1 MTKFGDYKLIE
12 VDLADDYVATVEMRN
27 GDLNFFDLEMLT
39 SLANCF
45 HDLDKEPKCRA
56 IVLASAGRAFC
67 AGANFAGGAARAE
80 GLATS
85 TPSPSGSPLYDQAV
99 RMFESKK
106 PIVGAVNGAAIGG
119 GLGLCLVPDFRVAC
133 PEARFAANFTQ
144 LGFHPGFGLTY
155 TLPALVGQQKAW
167 HMMFTGRRVKAEEAL
182 EMGMIDRLVPAP
194 QVRAAARE
202 MALELASAAPLGVM
216 AVRETVRMGLA
227 DKVRA
232 ATAREL
238 KEQNKLQGTEDMKEG
253 IKATAERRPAKFV
266 GR

>member
-1 MTKFGDYKLIE
+1 MAKFGNYTLIE
-12 VDLADDYVATVEMRN
+12 VDLADDHIATIEMQN

-39 SLANCF
+39 SLADCF
-45 HDLDKEPKCRA
+45 ADLDKEPKCRA
-56 IVLASAGRAFC
+56 IVLASRGKAFC
-67 AGANFAGGAARAE
+67 AGANFASGTRAK
-80 GLATS
+80 GLDTK
-85 TPSPSGSPLYDQAV
+85 TESPSGSPLYDQAV
-99 RMFESKK
+99 RLFTNKK

-144 LGFHPGFGLTY
+144 LGFHPGFGLTH

-182 EMGMIDRLVPAP
+182 QMGMVDRLVPAP

-227 DKVRA
+227 DRVRA
-232 ATAREL
+232 ATTREL
-238 KEQNKLQGTEDMKEG
+238 QEQNKLQGTEDMKEG
-253 IKATAERRPAKFV
+253 IRATAERRPAKFV

>member
-1 MTKFGDYKLIE
+1 MAKFGNYTLIE
-12 VDLADDYVATVEMRN
+12 VDLSEDHIATVEMQN

-39 SLANCF
+39 SLADCF
-45 HDLDKEPKCRA
+45 ADLDKEPKCRA
-56 IVLASAGRAFC
+56 IVLASRGKAFC
-67 AGANFAGGAARAE
+67 AGANFASGTRAK
-80 GLATS
+80 GLDTK
-85 TPSPSGSPLYDQAV
+85 TESPSGSPLYDQAV
-99 RMFESKK
+99 RLFTNKK

-144 LGFHPGFGLTY
+144 LGFHPGFGLTH

-216 AVRETVRMGLA
+216 AVRESVRMGLA
-227 DKVRA
+227 DRVRA

-238 KEQNKLQGTEDMKEG
+238 QEQNKLQGTEDMKEG

>member
-1 MTKFGDYKLIE
+1 MAKFGNYTLIE
-12 VDLADDYVATVEMRN
+12 VDLADDHVATVEMQN
-27 GDLNFFDLEMLT
+27 GELNFFDLEMLT

-45 HDLDKEPKCRA
+45 DDLDKESKCRS

-67 AGANFAGGAARAE
+67 AGANFASGARAE
-80 GLATS
+80 GLATK
-85 TPSPSGSPLYDQAV
+85 TASPSGSPLYDQAV
-99 RMFESKK
+99 RLFTNKK

-144 LGFHPGFGLTY
+144 LGFHPGFGLTH
-155 TLPALVGQQKAW
+155 TLVALVGQQKAW
-167 HMMFTGRRVKAEEAL
+167 HMMFTGRRVKADEAL
-182 EMGMIDRLVPAP
+182 EMGMIDRLVPAA
-194 QVRAAARE
+194 QVRHAARE
-202 MALELASAAPLGVM
+202 IALELASAAPLGVM

-227 DKVRA
+227 DRVRA

-238 KEQNKLQGTEDMKEG
+238 QEQNKLQGTEDMKEG
-253 IKATAERRPAKFV
+253 IRATAERRPAKFV

>member
-1 MTKFGDYKLIE
+1 MAKFGNYTLIE
-12 VDLADDYVATVEMRN
+12 VDLADDYIATVEMQN

-39 SLANCF
+39 SLADCF
-45 HDLDKEPKCRA
+45 ADLDREPKCRA

-67 AGANFAGGAARAE
+67 AGANFASGARAE
-80 GLATS
+80 GLAAKTE
-85 TPSPSGSPLYDQAV
+85 SPSGSPLYDQAV
-99 RMFESKK
+99 RLFTNKK

-144 LGFHPGFGLTY
+144 LGFHPGFGLTH
-155 TLPALVGQQKAW
+155 TLVALVGQQKAW

-227 DKVRA
+227 DRVRA

-238 KEQNKLQGTEDMKEG
+238 QEQNKLQGTEDMKEG
-253 IKATAERRPAKFV
+253 IRATAERRPAKFV

>member
-1 MTKFGDYKLIE
+1 MAKFGNYTLIE
-12 VDLADDYVATVEMRN
+12 VDLADDYIATVEMQN

-39 SLANCF
+39 SLADCF
-45 HDLDKEPKCRA
+45 ADLDREPKCRA

-67 AGANFAGGAARAE
+67 AGANFASGARAE
-80 GLATS
+80 GLATKVE
-85 TPSPSGSPLYDQAV
+85 SPSGSPLYDQAV
-99 RMFESKK
+99 RLFTNKK

-144 LGFHPGFGLTY
+144 LGFHPGFGLTH
-155 TLPALVGQQKAW
+155 TLVALVGQQKAW

-227 DKVRA
+227 ERVRA

-238 KEQNKLQGTEDMKEG
+238 QEQNKLQGTEDMKEG
-253 IKATAERRPAKFV
+253 IRATAERRPAKFV

>member
-1 MTKFGDYKLIE
+1 MAKFGNYTLIE
-12 VDLADDYVATVEMRN
+12 ADLTDDHIATVEMQN

-39 SLANCF
+39 SLADCF
-45 HDLDKEPKCRA
+45 ADLDKEPKCRA

-67 AGANFAGGAARAE
+67 AGANFASGARAE
-80 GLATS
+80 GLSAKVE
-85 TPSPSGSPLYDQAV
+85 SPSGSPLYDQAV
-99 RMFESKK
+99 RLFTNKK

-144 LGFHPGFGLTY
+144 LGFHPGFGLTH
-155 TLPALVGQQKAW
+155 TLVALVGQQKAW
-167 HMMFTGRRVKAEEAL
+167 HMMYTGRRVKAEEAL

-202 MALELASAAPLGVM
+202 MALELASAAPLAVM

-227 DKVRA
+227 ERVRA

-238 KEQNKLQGTEDMKEG
+238 LEQNKLQGTEDMKEG

>member
-1 MTKFGDYKLIE
+1 MAKFGNYKLLG
-12 VDLADDYVATVEMRN
+12 VDLGDDYIATVEMQN

-39 SLANCF
+39 SLADCF
-45 HDLDKEPKCRA
+45 ADLDREPKCRA

-67 AGANFAGGAARAE
+67 AGANFASGARAE
-80 GLATS
+80 GLAAKTE
-85 TPSPSGSPLYDQAV
+85 SPSGSPLYDQAV
-99 RMFESKK
+99 RLFTNKK

-144 LGFHPGFGLTY
+144 LGFHPGFGLTH
-155 TLPALVGQQKAW
+155 TLVALVGQQKAW

-227 DKVRA
+227 DRVRA

-238 KEQNKLQGTEDMKEG
+238 QEQNKLQGTEDMKEG
-253 IKATAERRPAKFV
+253 IRATAERRPAKFV